1 MNPDPI
7 GIRFRIRNP
16 GWYTHMGEAGGL
28 HAGDND
34 GRIAADTEAVSLV
47 VFFPANKNVVIKYL
61 NTNQL
66 VKR

>member
-1 MNPDPI
+1 
-7 GIRFRIRNP
+7 
-16 GWYTHMGEAGGL
+16 MGEAGGL